1 MKRAWPLFPPS
12 ETAKSPATPLNTVPV
27 GPPATVTVSACFA
40 PAPLYSVDVFVPLF
54 DVHHGVVGPA
64 TRPQP
69 FTRFESAAAA
79 LPVLSA
85 TRLFTAYLSSCTPA
99 PAVPARSAAAATATT
114 AKRIV
119 VIELLSS
126 SRGPPSVVTGA
137 GTAAPEE

>member
-1 MKRAWPLFPPS
+1 MKRACPVFPFCD
-12 ETAKSPATPLNTVPV
+12 TAKSLATPLKTAPV
-27 GPPATVTVSACFA
+27 GAPATATVNACFA

-54 DVHHGVVGPA
+54 AVHHGVVGPA

-69 FTRFESAAAA
+69 FTRLESAAVA
-79 LPVLSA
+79 LPALSA

-126 SRGPPSVVTGA
+126 ARGPPSVVTGRS
-137 GTAAPEE
+137 